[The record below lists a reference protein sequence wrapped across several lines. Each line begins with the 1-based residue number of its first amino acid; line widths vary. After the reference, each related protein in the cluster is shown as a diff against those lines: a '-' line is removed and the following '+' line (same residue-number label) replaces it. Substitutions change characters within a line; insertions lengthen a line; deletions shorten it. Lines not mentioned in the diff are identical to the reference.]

1 MTPITFR
8 RVRASASHRVRRLGR
23 LLARGWDP
31 VRDLFDP
38 GRSRYFPAD
47 PDALEGYRD
56 HFTDSARVFDV
67 FLRRGRDLRS
77 GNAGDHFAI
86 VVMPWFGTPS
96 PWYAIALGLGLA
108 RRGRRVTFVWHDLP
122 FTRRDPYFDLQNEE
136 IGRALRGLQ
145 HRFLVL
151 RVSHQTRARAEP
163 DAAEVIDDLVQQNL
177 TWVTRGAV
185 APEPGERR
193 LADEM
198 RQGLTNALPHV
209 RSLMRTNHFDVLVVP
224 GGVLLASGVY
234 LQTARE
240 QGVRAST
247 FDAGLGWTVVSTLG
261 VAAQQTDLTRAFPM
275 LSDEPGGRGAAIVD
289 AAREEFERRRAGTD
303 ATSYQLAR
311 ANDVTSREPTTI
323 LVPLS
328 VVFDT
333 AALGRHHIFSDSREW
348 LVETIAAVL
357 RATDDPV
364 IVRAHPSERRPLER
378 SRFDV
383 RAILAEAFGSNP
395 QVRLVPAEDPCNTYD
410 LLEEA
415 RLVLPFVSTI
425 GIEAAALGK
434 PVVVGGAVYY
444 ANLGFVWAPSTR
456 DEYFEVLTRGA
467 RGELPELRGQRDLAW
482 RCYYLNAV
490 CQRVWTDFTCQPVD
504 YWRWVRHAAHE
515 LFDEP
520 EVEDILSAIEDDV
533 PIPILRHRRLQAA
546 FPLGPEQALN
556 TRTPAVRSWRTD

>member
-1 MTPITFR
+1 VKEITAR
-8 RVRASASHRVRRLGR
+8 TVRASAVHRARRLGR
-23 LLARGWDP
+23 RLARGWDP

-47 PDALEGYRD
+47 PDALEGYRE
-56 HFTDSARVFDV
+56 HFTDSARAFDV

-77 GNAGDHFAI
+77 GNDGEHVAI

-96 PWYAIALGLGLA
+96 PWYAVALGLGLA
-108 RRGRRVTFVWHDLP
+108 GRGHRVTFVWHDLP
-122 FTRRDPYFDLQNEE
+122 FTRRNSDLDLQNVE
-136 IGRALRGLQ
+136 IGRVLRGLR
-145 HRFLVL
+145 HRFPVL
-151 RVSHQTRARAEP
+151 RVSGQRRAPCAEP
-163 DAAEVIDDLVQQNL
+163 GDAEVIDELVQQNL

-185 APEPGERR
+185 ALAPREQR

-198 RQGLTNALPHV
+198 REGITNALPRV
-209 RSLMRTNHFDVLVVP
+209 RSLMRAHDFDVLVVP

-240 QGVRAST
+240 HGVRAAT
-247 FDAGLGWTVVSTLG
+247 FDAGLGWTVVCTSG
-261 VAAQQTDLTRAFPM
+261 VAAQQTDLTRAFAM
-275 LSDEPGGRGAAIVD
+275 LPDEPGGRGLDIINV
-289 AAREEFERRRAGTD
+289 AREEFERRRAGTD
-303 ATSYQLAR
+303 ATSYQHAS
-311 ANDVTSREPTTI
+311 AHVVTGREPKSI

-333 AALGRHHIFSDSREW
+333 AALGRHHIFTDSREW
-348 LVETIAAVL
+348 LVETIAMVL

-364 IVRAHPSERRPLER
+364 IVRQHPSERRAHER
-378 SRFDV
+378 SRFDA
-383 RAILAEAFGSNP
+383 RAIVAQAFASNP
-395 QVRLVPAEDPCNTYD
+395 QVQFVPAEDPSNTYD
-410 LLEEA
+410 LLQES

-434 PVVVGGAVYY
+434 PVVVGGSVYY

-456 DEYFEVLTRGA
+456 DEYFSVLVRGA

-490 CQRVWTDFTCQPVD
+490 CQRVWTDFTCQPPD
-504 YWRWVRHAAHE
+504 YWRWVRHEPHE

-520 EVEDILSAIEDDV
+520 EVDDILMAIEDDV
-533 PIPILRHRRLQAA
+533 PVPILRHRRLH
-546 FPLGPEQALN
+546 ALN
-556 TRTPAVRSWRTD
+556 MHTRAVRPSRTD